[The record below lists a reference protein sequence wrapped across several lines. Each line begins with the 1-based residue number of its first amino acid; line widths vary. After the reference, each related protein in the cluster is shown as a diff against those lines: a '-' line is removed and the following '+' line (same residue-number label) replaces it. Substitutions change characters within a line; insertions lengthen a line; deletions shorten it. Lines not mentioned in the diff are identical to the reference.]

1 MLTGMCSRRLCHIAG
16 KTTMQ
21 KINFLIFKNNLLEV
35 LSIIKNVIPVC
46 IAVGLAAAIGLVD
59 VHLAG
64 NLGSAVQAGVG
75 IGDQA
80 LFFAALMGTG
90 IAQACGSL
98 MARATGANKPNEAK
112 SFAATGLMLASLL
125 GAAASILTFAGA
137 DWFLTLFSSD
147 AKVCSTGA
155 LYLKLCSI
163 ANAPYCLML
172 TQSAILRAM
181 GKSFSTIF
189 PWFVAASISI
199 ALSIC
204 LPQLMPNG
212 RENTLE
218 YIALAWNL
226 GALVAVCFGHIELR
240 KCGFCIYDRYC
251 NSQRVFEST
260 KQIFTLGLPIALTEA
275 AWLGSNFI
283 IYLILAQMPEP
294 NDAQAAWTLRL
305 KIEEIAAAPLILAS
319 SMTAASLVG
328 QTVGAGNFAKAAK
341 TAANTAI
348 FAALLLLCIGAIVCL
363 NSEYLARLQATSQQ
377 SADCMRLFLW
387 SSLLIYPL
395 SAFYSTIF
403 GALEG
408 AGSTV
413 KPMLA
418 VVCGLFLL
426 RIPMSA
432 LLAVFIQM
440 GIAGIVVAV
449 SISHI
454 AVALSAVSQLR
465 TFFADKKPATKV
477 PILAFN

>member
-21 KINFLIFKNNLLEV
+21 KINFLISKNNLLEV

-137 DWFLTLFSSD
+137 
-147 AKVCSTGA
+147 

-189 PWFVAASISI
+189 PWLVAASISI

-212 RENTLE
+212 RQNTLE

-226 GALVAVCFGHIELR
+226 GALVAVCFGHVELR

-251 NSQRVFEST
+251 NSQRVFESA

-341 TAANTAI
+341 TADNTAI

-363 NSEYLARLQATSQQ
+363 NSEYLAGLHATTQQ
-377 SADCMRLFLW
+377 SADCMRIFLW

-449 SISHI
+449 LISHI